1 MMIYLHSFK
10 YNIFT
15 THDFYNPVDSCF
27 YTVAE
32 CLVGSSY
39 NKIYNNEFEITDAFS
54 YTLPCEIKYKKI
66 SAPDVRWKE
75 LNNTLLE
82 LILNNI
88 S

>member
-1 MMIYLHSFK
+1 MIYLHSFK

-15 THDFYNPVDSCF
+15 NHDFYNPDDSCF

-32 CLVGSSY
+32 SLVGSLY

-54 YTLPCEIKYKKI
+54 YTIPGELKYKKI
-66 SAPDVRWKE
+66 SAPDVRRKE
-75 LNNTLLE
+75 LDNALLE